1 MRENFGP
8 GNVYAVLDTLGM
20 HTIRKWAIVALLSA
34 GMIIAY
40 VDRANLSVALTVAD
54 FKAFF
59 HLNDADRGLL
69 NSVFFWTYALLQI
82 PAGWVV
88 DRFGVKRPYAVGF
101 LIWCAISAVTGMV
114 HTFWMLVAA
123 RLILG
128 VGEAIVSPAS
138 LRWIGLHCHEKER
151 GLAIGIYMA
160 GTKIGPAV
168 GAPLTA
174 MLITALDW
182 RAMFVVLGVGGLVW
196 LLFWMWLVE
205 DDRGASEA
213 RASEPP
219 TSVLPLFRTRLLWGI
234 LIGTFC
240 YNFFVYF
247 CMTWLP
253 AYLVERRGL
262 SLNSMGIYTMMS
274 FGGMALMAALA
285 GWAADEAIRR
295 GRDAVN
301 TRKAFTVAGLVL
313 ASTEVIGAHAASL
326 EVALFFA
333 IFSLV
338 GLGVA
343 TANYWA
349 LTQSLVPRAALGRIA
364 GIQNCASNLSGI
376 AAALA
381 TGWLKQAT
389 DSYEAPMRVVWLL
402 LVVGVASY
410 VFLVR
415 REYAVRVQT
424 LSGTT

>member
-1 MRENFGP
+1 MMSEP
-8 GNVYAVLDTLGM
+8 V
-20 HTIRKWAIVALLSA
+20 RKWATVALLSV

-40 VDRANLSVALTVAD
+40 VDRANLSVALTVPD
-54 FKAFF
+54 FKSFF
-59 HLNDADRGLL
+59 ILNDTDRGLL

-88 DRFGVKRPYAVGF
+88 DHFGVRRPYAIGF
-101 LIWCAISAVTGMV
+101 LLWCLVSAATGMAQ
-114 HTFWMLVAA
+114 TFWMLVAA
-123 RLILG
+123 RLVLG

-160 GTKIGPAV
+160 GTKIGPAL

-182 RAMFVVLGVGGLVW
+182 RAMFVVLGLGGLAWLGVW
-196 LLFWMWLVE
+196 LWLVE
-205 DDRGASEA
+205 DDHAETKAVASER
-213 RASEPP
+213 RA
-219 TSVLPLFRTRLLWGI
+219 SVLPLFRTPLLWGI
-234 LIGTFC
+234 LVGTFC
-240 YNFFVYF
+240 CNFFVFF

-262 SLNSMGIYTMMS
+262 SLSSMGLYTMMS
-274 FGGMALMAALA
+274 FGGMAVMAALA
-285 GWAADEAIRR
+285 GWAADVVIRK

-301 TRKAFTVAGLVL
+301 VRKAFTIAGLAL
-313 ASTEVIGAHAASL
+313 ASTEVIGAHAASR

-338 GLGVA
+338 GLGLA

-349 LTQSLVPRAALGRIA
+349 LTQSLVPRATLGRIA
-364 GIQNCASNLSGI
+364 GVQNCASNLSGI

-381 TGWLKQAT
+381 TGWLKQT
-389 DSYEAPMRVVWLL
+389 TGSCEAPMRVVWLL
-402 LVVGVASY
+402 LVVGVACY
-410 VFLVR
+410 VFVVR
-415 REYAVRVQT
+415 RKYAVAVQT

>member
-1 MRENFGP
+1 MTSEP
-8 GNVYAVLDTLGM
+8 V
-20 HTIRKWAIVALLSA
+20 RKWATVALLSV

-40 VDRANLSVALTVAD
+40 VDRANLSVVLTVSD
-54 FKAFF
+54 FKSFF
-59 HLNDADRGLL
+59 LLNDTDRGLL

-88 DRFGVKRPYAVGF
+88 DRFGVRRPYAIGF
-101 LIWCAISAVTGMV
+101 LLWCLVSAATGMV
-114 HTFWMLVAA
+114 QTFWMLVAA
-123 RLILG
+123 RLVLG

-151 GLAIGIYMA
+151 GLAIGVYMA
-160 GTKIGPAV
+160 GTKIGPAI

-174 MLITALDW
+174 MLVTALDW
-182 RAMFVVLGVGGLVW
+182 RAMFVVLGLGGLVW
-196 LLFWMWLVE
+196 LGFWLWLVE
-205 DDRGASEA
+205 DDHAESKAGAKE
-213 RASEPP
+213 RRV
-219 TSVLPLFRTRLLWGI
+219 SVLPLFRTPLLWGI
-234 LIGTFC
+234 LVGTFC
-240 YNFFVYF
+240 YNFFVFF

-262 SLNSMGIYTMMS
+262 SLNSMGLYTMMS
-274 FGGMALMAALA
+274 FGGMAVMAALA
-285 GWAADEAIRR
+285 GWAADVVIRK

-301 TRKAFTVAGLVL
+301 VRKAFTIAGLVL
-313 ASTEVIGAHAASL
+313 ASTEVIGAHAASR

-338 GLGVA
+338 GLGLA

-364 GIQNCASNLSGI
+364 GVQNCASNLSGI

-381 TGWLKQAT
+381 TGWLKQIT
-389 DSYEAPMRVVWLL
+389 GSYEAPMRVVWLL
-402 LVVGVASY
+402 LVLGVACY
-410 VFLVR
+410 VFVVR
-415 REYAVRVQT
+415 RKYAVAVQT

>member
-1 MRENFGP
+1 M
-8 GNVYAVLDTLGM
+8 TTHM
-20 HTIRKWAIVALLSA
+20 IRKWSTVALLSV

-40 VDRANLSVALTVAD
+40 VDRTNLSVALTVTE
-54 FKAFF
+54 FKSFF
-59 HLNDADRGLL
+59 SLNDADRGLL

-88 DRFGVKRPYAVGF
+88 DRFGVRRPYAIGF
-101 LIWCAISAVTGMV
+101 LVWCLVSAATGFAQ
-114 HTFWMLVAA
+114 TFWMLVAA
-123 RLILG
+123 RLLLG
-128 VGEAIVSPAS
+128 VGEAVVSPAS

-151 GLAIGIYMA
+151 GLAIGLYMA

-174 MLITALDW
+174 LLITALDW
-182 RAMFVVLGVGGLVW
+182 RAMFVVLGLGGLVW
-196 LLFWMWLVE
+196 LVFWWRLVE
-205 DDRGASEA
+205 DDRVAS
-213 RASEPP
+213 RTSASGPP
-219 TSVLPLFRTRLLWGI
+219 VSMLPLFRTPLLWGV

-262 SLNSMGIYTMMS
+262 SLNSMGFYTMMS
-274 FGGMALMAALA
+274 FGGMAVMAALA
-285 GWAADEAIRR
+285 GWAADAVIRR

-301 TRKAFTVAGLVL
+301 VRKAFTVAGLVL
-313 ASTEVIGAHAASL
+313 ASTEVAGAHAASR

-338 GLGVA
+338 GLGLA

-364 GIQNCASNLSGI
+364 GVQNCAANLSGI
-376 AAALA
+376 AAALV

-389 DSYEAPMRVVWLL
+389 GSYEAPMRLVWLL

-415 REYAVRVQT
+415 RKYAPAAQT